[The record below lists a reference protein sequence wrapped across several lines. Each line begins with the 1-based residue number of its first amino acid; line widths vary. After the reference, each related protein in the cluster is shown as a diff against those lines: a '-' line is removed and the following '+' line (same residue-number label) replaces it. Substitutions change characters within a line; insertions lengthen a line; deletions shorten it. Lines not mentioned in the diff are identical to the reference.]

1 MTDTVRPEQSSTDDH
16 LSILR
21 DMREKALQGGGQKRI
36 AAQHAKGKMTARE
49 RLSIL
54 LDEGSFQELGALATH
69 NLNDFGMADKRY
81 PGDGVITGFGKI
93 NGRRVAVYAQDFTV
107 LGGSFSQVQA
117 QKINKIQDLALES
130 GIPIVGLNDS
140 GGARVQEGVRS
151 LAAYGEVFQRNVAA
165 SGVIPQISLI
175 MGPCAGGA
183 VYSPALTDFT
193 IMVDQTS
200 NMFLTGPEIV
210 ASVTGEQVTAD
221 ELGGAAVHAGRSGV
235 AQFEAKSETE
245 ALEMTKL
252 LLSYLP
258 ANTSEDAPILISDD
272 NPDRMDESLNTIV
285 SEDERKGYDMRTV
298 LDQIFDTDSILE
310 VHEAF
315 APNAICAFARLDGRP
330 VGIVA
335 NQPLV
340 MSGVLDIDSSDKISR
355 FIRICDVYSIP
366 VITFVDCPG
375 YLPGVEQEYNGV
387 IRHGAKIIYA
397 YCQATV
403 PKISIVTRKAIG
415 GSYVALSSKQMGS
428 DVAFAWPTAQ
438 IAVMGPEGAARLL
451 HGRQIKE
458 SEDPAA
464 TEAQFIA
471 EYRERFFNPY
481 RAADLGQIDEVI
493 EPKETRPRLVRAL
506 EVLQTKVAPTVAKR
520 HGLFPV

>member
-1 MTDTVRPEQSSTDDH
+1 
-16 LSILR
+16 
-21 DMREKALQGGGQKRI
+21 MREKAIQGGGPKRVE
-36 AAQHAKGKMTARE
+36 AQHAKGKMTARE

-69 NLNDFGMADKRY
+69 NLTEFGMGDKRY

-151 LAAYGEVFQRNVAA
+151 LAAYGEVFQRNVQA
-165 SGVIPQISLI
+165 SGVIPQVSLI

-200 NMFLTGPEIV
+200 NMFLTGPGVV
-210 ASVTGEQVTAD
+210 ASVTGEQVSAE
-221 ELGGAAVHAGRSGV
+221 ELGGAAVHAGRSGN
-235 AQFEAKSETE
+235 AHFEAKSEME
-245 ALEMTKL
+245 ALQMTKL

-258 ANTSEDAPILISDD
+258 SNTSEDAPVLISDD
-272 NPDRMDESLNTIV
+272 DPDRMNEALNTIV
-285 SEDERKGYDMRTV
+285 STDERKAYDMREV

-310 VHEAF
+310 QHEAF
-315 APNAICAFARLDGRP
+315 APNAITAFARLDGRP

-335 NQPLV
+335 NQPMV

-355 FIRICDVYSIP
+355 FIRICDVYSLP

-397 YCQATV
+397 YCQASV
-403 PKISIVTRKAIG
+403 PKISVVTRKAIG
-415 GSYVALSSKQMGS
+415 GSYVALSSKQMGA

-438 IAVMGPEGAARLL
+438 IAVMGPEGAAGLL
-451 HGRQIKE
+451 HGKEIKQA
-458 SEDPAA
+458 EDPAA
-464 TEAQFIA
+464 AESEFIA

-493 EPKETRPRLVRAL
+493 EPKETRPRLARAL
-506 EVLQTKVAPTVAKR
+506 EVLQTKVSQTVAKK

>member
-1 MTDTVRPEQSSTDDH
+1 MNDTVTPEQSSADH
-16 LSILR
+16 LTTLR
-21 DMREKALQGGGQKRI
+21 HMREKAVQGGGAARI
-36 AAQHAKGKMTARE
+36 EAQHAKGKMTARE

-54 LDEGSFQELGALATH
+54 MDEGSFQELGALATH
-69 NLNDFGMADKRY
+69 NVTDFGMADKRF
-81 PGDGVITGFGKI
+81 PGDGVITGFGRI

-193 IMVDQTS
+193 VMVDQTS

-210 ASVTGEQVTAD
+210 ASVTGEQVTAE

-235 AQFEAKSETE
+235 AQFEARSEIQ
-245 ALEMTKL
+245 ALELTKL

-258 ANTSEDAPILISDD
+258 SNTSEDAPILVSDD
-272 NPDRMDESLNTIV
+272 SPDRMAESLNTIV
-285 SEDERKGYDMRTV
+285 PQDDRQAYDMRKV
-298 LDQIFDTDSILE
+298 LDEIFDADSILE

-315 APNAICAFARLDGRP
+315 APNAIVAFARLDGRP

-403 PKISIVTRKAIG
+403 PKISVVTRKAIG
-415 GSYVALSSKQMGS
+415 GSYVALSSQQMGS
-428 DVAFAWPTAQ
+428 DVAYAWPSAQ
-438 IAVMGPEGAARLL
+438 IAVMGPDGAARLL
-451 HGRQIKE
+451 HGRAIKTA
-458 SEDPAA
+458 EDPAKA
-464 TEAQFIA
+464 EADFVA
-471 EYRERFFNPY
+471 EYREKFFNPY

-493 EPKETRPRLVRAL
+493 EPRETRPRLVRAL
-506 EVLQTKVAPTVAKR
+506 EVLQTKIATSVPKK